1 MKQDVQIP
9 SSALIPFW
17 WHLGKSLVQ
26 DVLYVCVST
35 HIQEEKSDWQL
46 TSESEV
52 HKRDMCGQCQYG
64 SHQHI
69 YV

>member
-26 DVLYVCVST
+26 DVLYVCVSM
-35 HIQEEKSDWQL
+35 HIQGEKL
-46 TSESEV
+46 TSESQV
-52 HKRDMCGQCQYG
+52 HKRGLCK
-64 SHQHI
+64 
-69 YV
+69 